1 MSSPFMSLI
10 ILLLSTILCVLV
22 NKGKKL
28 KLIFTIDF
36 ITILSLLVL
45 FIVFWLNLNNV
56 NEPKFVTFW
65 SYTLIVALIINILIK
80 LKISINFIK
89 KLKD

>member
-1 MSSPFMSLI
+1 MNAPFMSLI

-22 NKGKKL
+22 NKGKRL

-45 FIVFWLNLNNV
+45 FIMFWLNLNNV

-65 SYTLIVALIINILIK
+65 SCTLIVALIINILIK

-89 KLKD
+89 QLKD